1 MIEIAPSLVPVNAG
15 GAKAWLWMETV
26 DDAAPTLNAN
36 KANETRKQQKND
48 RKDDSGCKRWVVRI
62 VGVAGLWRD
71 IAIFVWCESRDAGC
85 GGTRGCTAG
94 WCGHGSETLE

>member
-26 DDAAPTLNAN
+26 DDAAATLNAN

-48 RKDDSGCKRWVVRI
+48 RKDDKR
-62 VGVAGLWRD
+62 
-71 IAIFVWCESRDAGC
+71 E
-85 GGTRGCTAG
+85 T
-94 WCGHGSETLE
+94 GHNSVPLRVMG